1 MIGRSSR
8 TYSMSLGLFAL
19 LLFSSA
25 ALAKGVPTEVEITG
39 PGITTPIRETNPLA
53 LPTLGIVGFMDST
66 STVTPPAGDALAFEM
81 TRDGGER
88 VRFYPSPGG
97 NCGTVLYIGDPGRI
111 GTEYDNH
118 WYRATCSGDLVFRTV
133 LAMRGIAVP
142 GDYPNLVQLAQEAT
156 ASAGSTTGA
165 AAATTPV
172 IPAAAAP
179 NSAPAPVNA
188 TVRADAPWPRW
199 LLPLAGILGMAVGV
213 CVARVIPKRALS
225 WDTRAHRT
233 APE

>member
-1 MIGRSSR
+1 MIGRFSR
-8 TYSMSLGLFAL
+8 VYGMSLGLFVL
-19 LLFSSA
+19 LLFSPA
-25 ALAKGVPTEVEITG
+25 AMAKGIPTEVEITG
-39 PGITTPIRETNPLA
+39 PGSTTPIRETNPLA

-66 STVTPPAGDALAFEM
+66 TTVTPPAGDALAYEM

-97 NCGTVLYIGDPGRI
+97 SCGAVFSIGDPGRI

-156 ASAGSTTGA
+156 ASAGNATGTIP
-165 AAATTPV
+165 ATTPV
-172 IPAAAAP
+172 IPAVAAS
-179 NSAPAPVNA
+179 NSAPAPVSVPA
-188 TVRADAPWPRW
+188 RSDTPWPLW
-199 LLPLAGILGMAVGV
+199 LLPLTGIVGLAAGLFI
-213 CVARVIPKRALS
+213 ARVIPRRAS
-225 WDTRAHRT
+225 SRDTRDHRT
-233 APE
+233 APG

>member
-1 MIGRSSR
+1 MISRSSR
-8 TYSMSLGLFAL
+8 IYGMSLGLFAL

-39 PGITTPIRETNPLA
+39 PGIATPIRETNPLA

-66 STVTPPAGDALAFEM
+66 RIITPPAGNALAYEM

-97 NCGTVLYIGDPGRI
+97 SCGAVFSIGDPGQI
-111 GTEYDNH
+111 GTEFDNH
-118 WYRATCSGDLVFRTV
+118 WYRATCSGDLVFRTA

-142 GDYPNLVQLAQEAT
+142 GDYPNLVHLAQEAT
-156 ASAGSTTGA
+156 A
-165 AAATTPV
+165 
-172 IPAAAAP
+172 
-179 NSAPAPVNA
+179 PVNA
-188 TVRADAPWPRW
+188 TDRADAPWPRW
-199 LLPLAGILGMAVGV
+199 LLPLTGIVGLAVGL

-225 WDTRAHRT
+225 RDTRAHRT
-233 APE
+233 APG

>member
-1 MIGRSSR
+1 MIGRSCGVSGV
-8 TYSMSLGLFAL
+8 SLAL
-19 LLFSSA
+19 LLFAPA
-25 ALAKGVPTEVEITG
+25 AMAKGLPTEVEITG
-39 PGITTPIRETNPLA
+39 PGIATPIRETNPLA

-66 STVTPPAGDALAFEM
+66 TTVTPPAGDALAYEM

-97 NCGTVLYIGDPGRI
+97 SCGAVFSIGDPGRI

-156 ASAGSTTGA
+156 ASAGNATGA
-165 AAATTPV
+165 APVTTPV
-172 IPAAAAP
+172 
-179 NSAPAPVNA
+179 PVNA
-188 TVRADAPWPRW
+188 TVHADALWPRW
-199 LLPLAGILGMAVGV
+199 LLPLTGLIGIALGAV
-213 CVARVIPKRALS
+213 LS
-225 WDTRAHRT
+225 RT
-233 APE
+233 FIRRT